1 MKKFLGVMA
10 GIFFI
15 LSIVF
20 YANSVHS
27 VGYGSSR
34 MDVANVQMTVFSAA
48 CAIMFVINVVGAI
61 VLSGIES
68 MLNGETPS
76 ILSKLES
83 LASPSSEKDSAENT
97 DNDKQTYHEAAE
109 KEMEITWQA
118 DAKDPSWVICPDC
131 GSKAPK
137 SFITEQKKCPFCG
150 CSANKA

>member
-1 MKKFLGVMA
+1 MA

-15 LSIVF
+15 LSIIF
-20 YANSVHS
+20 YANSVRS

-34 MDVANVQMTVFSAA
+34 MDVANMQMTVFSAA

-76 ILSKLES
+76 ILSKVES
-83 LASPSSEKDSAENT
+83 LASSSSAKDSAENN
-97 DNDKQTYHEAAE
+97 DNDNQTDQEAAE
-109 KEMEITWQA
+109 KESEITWQA
-118 DAKDPSWVICPDC
+118 DAKDPSWVICPNC

-137 SFITEQKKCPFCG
+137 SFIAEQKKCPFCG
-150 CSANKA
+150 CSADKA